1 MELKLFLPVCVCLRR
16 EEGREGELDNSKC
29 LAGKETLTEIANIC
43 WWEVFLLIIQLKE
56 TFPTAS

>member
-1 MELKLFLPVCVCLRR
+1 MEHKLFLP
-16 EEGREGELDNSKC
+16 REGELDNSKC